1 MSENSKFAELCDKC
15 NITFIGP
22 SAEVIEKTGNKQE
35 ARNTMIKAG
44 VPVIPGTKEPVM
56 DAGRGKEIAVSI
68 GYPVMIKAALGGGGK
83 GMRAV
88 YDEKDFEKE
97 FNNAQREAINGFAD
111 GTMYI
116 EKYIE
121 NPRHIEFQILAD
133 NYGNVIHLGERDCS
147 IQRNHQKMIEE
158 SPSAAV
164 SEELRQKM
172 GEAAVKAIQAGVDL
186 IVMPDNYKEA
196 YKAIKKA
203 LKSGKI
209 KESRIDKSV
218 RRIIY
223 TKLKRGEIPPDTT
236 LLKENQ

>member
-1 MSENSKFAELCDKC
+1 
-15 NITFIGP
+15 
-22 SAEVIEKTGNKQE
+22 
-35 ARNTMIKAG
+35 MIKA
-44 VPVIPGTKEPVM
+44 
-56 DAGRGKEIAVSI
+56 SS
-68 GYPVMIKAALGGGGK
+68 GGGGK
-83 GMRAV
+83 GMRVSESEA
-88 YDEKDFEKE
+88 DFEE
-97 FNNAQREAINGFAD
+97 NFNTAQRESINSFAD
-111 GTMYI
+111 DTMYL
-116 EKYIE
+116 ERYVGR
-121 NPRHIEFQILAD
+121 PRHVEVQILGDKFGTA
-133 NYGNVIHLGERDCS
+133 VQLGERVLF
-147 IQRNHQKMIEE
+147 IQRRHQKMIEE